1 MVIKHSCFIGI
12 TLILLFFACQPA
24 EDVRPY
30 APVESY
36 PEDTLLA
43 GIAEKRA
50 MIVIAH
56 DDDMCGMAG
65 TISKLHKMGWEIGVI
80 SFSKSE
86 ERNAAQ
92 VKACRHILDTVMFI
106 DLQPEEYR
114 RDLTGETNP
123 YYAVPKA
130 RFDSIFNR
138 ELVETELLKQLEAY
152 HPTVLFSLDNEMG
165 GYGHPEH
172 VFMSQ
177 LIIDLAN
184 EGRIT
189 PKYIYQS
196 VYTDHME
203 KSIMARHA
211 RRMKSWGFPGDEWE
225 NAKKTY
231 GVDGMPE
238 PTVQITI
245 TTEAKEK
252 MDYLKSYNKRERKVM
267 GFFIPEFE
275 RYEAET
281 YFAIFDR
288 EFFRV
293 LAF

>member
-1 MVIKHSCFIGI
+1 MKIKRPFYSG
-12 TLILLFFACQPA
+12 LILMVLLFACKPA

-36 PEDTLLA
+36 PEDTILA
-43 GIAEKRA
+43 GIQEKRA

-65 TISKLHKMGWEIGVI
+65 TISKLNKMGWEIGVI

-92 VKACRHILDTVMFI
+92 IKACRTILDTVMFI
-106 DLQPEEYR
+106 ELQPEEYR
-114 RDLTGETNP
+114 KDLTGEVNP
-123 YYAVPKA
+123 YYAIPKE

-138 ELVETELLKQLEAY
+138 ALVETELLKRLQAFK
-152 HPTVLFSLDNEMG
+152 PTVLFSLDNEMG

-203 KSIMARHA
+203 NSIMARHA

-225 NAKKTY
+225 NAKKAY
-231 GVDGMPE
+231 GVDGMPV
-238 PTVQITI
+238 PSVQLSITS
-245 TTEAKEK
+245 EANEK

-275 RYEAET
+275 RYDAET

-293 LAF
+293 LSF